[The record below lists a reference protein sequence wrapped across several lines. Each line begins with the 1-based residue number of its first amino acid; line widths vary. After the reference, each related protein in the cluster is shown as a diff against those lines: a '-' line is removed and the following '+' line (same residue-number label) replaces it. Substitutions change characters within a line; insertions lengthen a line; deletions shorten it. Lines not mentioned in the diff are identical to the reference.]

1 MDYIK
6 YKEHKIPAI
15 LAITP
20 REQEIG
26 LMYREELPPL
36 MAFVYTE
43 PRLNK
48 FWMKNVSQPLDIIF
62 CFKNK
67 VVGIYR
73 GDPFST
79 KLIGGNEL
87 SDLILEMPYGNCKKM
102 GMELGDEIGI
112 EFEPKSVSKIL
123 LSNSYI

>member
-1 MDYIK
+1 MDYLK
-6 YKEHKIPAI
+6 YKKYKIPAI
-15 LAITP
+15 LAITQK
-20 REQEIG
+20 EQETG
-26 LMYREELPPL
+26 LMHRDELPPL

-73 GDPFST
+73 GDPYST
-79 KLIGGNEL
+79 KLIGGSEL
-87 SDLILEMPYGNCKKM
+87 SDLVLEFPAGTKEKM
-102 GMELGDEIGI
+102 GMELGDEIEI
-112 EFEPKSVSKIL
+112 EFEPKSISKIL
-123 LSNSYI
+123 LSNSSY